1 VVVAV
6 TRDVGAVILVLVGGA
21 ILRISTGDVYLRYV
35 KEGLRP
41 WLLISGTILVLLGIL
56 AIVDLWRSGRRSAL
70 SSASAAAGHDRE
82 HAEGEGDDGHGH
94 SHSHS
99 HSHDAPRAAW
109 LLVLPVLAIFL
120 VAPPALGAYTAE
132 REDSTIAAPQEGSQF
147 DPLPAGDPLPLTLT
161 EYAARAVWDD
171 GISLEGRTVQLTGFV
186 SAAPEG
192 RWYLTRLGLSCCA
205 ADAFATKVLVIDPP
219 YDPPAD
225 VWVQITGQWV
235 PGGGTQDANAI
246 PWIQVQDMAEVPPPA
261 NPYE

>member
-6 TRDVGAVILVLVGGA
+6 TRDVGAVVLVLVGGA
-21 ILRISTGDVYLRYV
+21 ILRISMGDVYLRYV

-41 WLLISGTILVLLGIL
+41 WLLISGTVLVILGVL

-70 SSASAAAGHDRE
+70 TDAAATHDHGSD
-82 HAEGEGDDGHGH
+82 HADDDGHDDHGH
-94 SHSHS
+94 D

-132 REDSTIAAPQEGSQF
+132 REDSTIAAPREGSQF
-147 DPLPAGDPLPLTLT
+147 DPLPAGDPLPLSLT

-186 SAAPEG
+186 STAPEG

-219 YDPPAD
+219 YDPPND

-246 PWIQVQDMAEVPPPA
+246 PWVQVQDMAEVPPPA

>member
-1 VVVAV
+1 MSREIQALVMVLLG
-6 TRDVGAVILVLVGGA
+6 GAV
-21 ILRISTGDVYLRYV
+21 LRITIDGTFLRYV
-35 KEGLRP
+35 KPGLGP
-41 WLLISGTILVLLGIL
+41 FLLATGVVILILGLLSAWYDGL
-56 AIVDLWRSGRRSAL
+56 LRRAP
-70 SSASAAAGHDRE
+70 AGAHEHDHG
-82 HAEGEGDDGHGH
+82 HAHGHDDGHGH
-94 SHSHS
+94 GPGGP
-99 HSHDAPRAAW
+99 AAAW
-109 LLVLPVLAIFL
+109 LLLLPVLAIFL

-132 REDSTIAAPQEGSQF
+132 REDSTIAAPREGSQF
-147 DPLPAGDPLPLTLT
+147 DPLPAGDPLPLSLT

-171 GISLEGRTVQLTGFV
+171 GISLEGRTVLLTGFV

-219 YDPPAD
+219 YDPPTD
-225 VWVQITGQWV
+225 VWVQITGRWV